1 VLPVLTEQQQ
11 AQFWKNGFVSVES
24 VFSDVE
30 VDALRQAAG
39 RPAIQDALEKR
50 RASERVVHLMPLT
63 PLDNAFRELSR
74 HPRLTQCAAQLIGN
88 DIQLS
93 NSKLA
98 TKPST
103 PGAGAFDW
111 HQDFAYYTHTNYDL
125 ITISVA
131 LDDVTQD
138 NGGMYAVE
146 GSHQYGLLD
155 HTRDGWMV
163 GACIESQRWE
173 ANPELVAPMMSR
185 AGGITIHHCLTLHGS
200 PVNRS
205 GNPRRLVIFQYRAGH
220 CYQLS
225 DHIWDDTG
233 YQVYGTPRNVVKC
246 VPMNV
251 ALPKNRGWERYCG
264 EPHGS
269 VYRQIGPIA
278 KQWNEETRRRQS
290 TTAND

>member
-1 VLPVLTEQQQ
+1 MLTEEHR
-11 AQFWKNGFVSVES
+11 ARFYEDGFVSVEN
-24 VFSDVE
+24 VFSDVDVE
-30 VDALRQAAG
+30 VLRQATNN
-39 RPAIQDALEKR
+39 PSIQQALEKR
-50 RASERVVHLMPLT
+50 RASERAVHLIPLT
-63 PLDNAFRELSR
+63 TLDDTFRELSR
-74 HPRLTQCAAQLIGN
+74 DPRLTERAAQLIGD

-111 HQDFAYYTHTNYDL
+111 HQDFAYYTHTNFDL

-131 LDDVTQD
+131 LDDVTPQ
-138 NGGMYAVE
+138 NGGMYAVK
-146 GSHQYGLLD
+146 GSHKRGLLD
-155 HTRDGWMV
+155 HTRNGWMI
-163 GACIESQRWE
+163 GACIESHYWE
-173 ANPELVAPMMSR
+173 ANPEMVAPMMSR

-200 PVNRS
+200 PVNHS

-233 YQVYGTPRNVVKC
+233 YQVHGIPRNCIKC

-251 ALPKNRGWERYCG
+251 VFPKNRGWERHCG
-264 EPHGS
+264 EAHGS

-278 KQWNEETRRRQS
+278 KQWNEEALRATEPERE
-290 TTAND
+290 